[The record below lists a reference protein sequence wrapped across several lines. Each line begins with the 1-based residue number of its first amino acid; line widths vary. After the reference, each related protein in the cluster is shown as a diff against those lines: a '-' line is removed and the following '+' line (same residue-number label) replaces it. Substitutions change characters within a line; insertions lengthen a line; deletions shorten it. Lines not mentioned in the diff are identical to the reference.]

1 MIKVTRFD
9 QSELIVNADLIEFIE
24 QTPDTVLSMI
34 TGRKVLVQES
44 VEEVIR
50 RVTEYRQKATS
61 MAPRTDGVHISQSL
75 LEKAG

>member
-24 QTPDTVLSMI
+24 RTPDTVLSMI

-44 VEEVIR
+44 AEEVMGKIM
-50 RVTEYRQKATS
+50 EYRRNVTS
-61 MAPRTDGVHISQSL
+61 TAPRTDGVHIPQSL
-75 LEKAG
+75 LERAG